1 MNNYDSD
8 MPQKIVGKQIR
19 LLRKRFKMTQS
30 VLASKVNMEESALQR
45 IEAGRTNPTIKTLFK
60 ISNALN
66 VELKVLFETL

>member
-1 MNNYDSD
+1 MYNYDSD
-8 MPQKIVGKQIR
+8 MSQKIVGKQIR

-30 VLASKVNMEESALQR
+30 LLVSKANMEESALQR

>member
-1 MNNYDSD
+1 MYNYDSD
-8 MPQKIVGKQIR
+8 MSQKIVGKQIR

-30 VLASKVNMEESALQR
+30 VLVSKANMEESALQR

-66 VELKVLFETL
+66 VELKVLF

>member
-1 MNNYDSD
+1 MYNYDSD
-8 MPQKIVGKQIR
+8 MSQKIVFKQIR

-30 VLASKVNMEESALQR
+30 VLVSKANMEESALQR

>member
-1 MNNYDSD
+1 MYNYDSD
-8 MPQKIVGKQIR
+8 MSQKIVGKQIR

-30 VLASKVNMEESALQR
+30 VLVSKANMEESALQR